1 MLWTYEAALTDRP
14 GVSVSQ
20 ATTPPTTVAFGSAAL
35 IAGYAAC
42 SSLVYAAGSGVGYQ
56 DGAALGSFHTS

>member
-1 MLWTYEAALTDRP
+1 MARP
-14 GVSVSQ
+14 GVSVTQ
-20 ATTPPTTVAFGSAAL
+20 PTTPPITVASGSAAL